1 MQPVCVWEGE
11 KGEEKGGV
19 AVSCHDVLLA
29 QAYTKW
35 SFAARRAVA
44 ILLPQWLCTASV
56 IASINK
62 VFKEF
67 IYYCSAAA
75 SKVKCDA
82 AEWKVTSVC

>member
-1 MQPVCVWEGE
+1 M
-11 KGEEKGGV
+11 KL
-19 AVSCHDVLLA
+19 S
-29 QAYTKW
+29 T
-35 SFAARRAVA
+35 RRAVA

-82 AEWKVTSVC
+82 GKLNERSEVYVRKGKVNRGCFSEEGLGLTVGQGKKK